1 MLNNITIFGGKK
13 NLAQHEQPEFNER
26 KLVQAKESLL
36 FALNQA
42 NKMQI
47 ISFEGGEGWKYN
59 IL

>member
-13 NLAQHEQPEFNER
+13 NPARHEQPEFNER
-26 KLVQAKESLL
+26 KLVQAKEYLL

-47 ISFEGGEGWKYN
+47 TSFEGCEGWK
-59 IL
+59 